1 MGTRAALNF
10 ANVYMG
16 RVEEKYAYESPWR
29 DQIIDWARFIDDIFL
44 LWYGDKRSLIN
55 FLDYLKNAIPSIKYT
70 YEISETEIHFLDVTV
85 RKDEGCNVSTDV

>member
-1 MGTRAALNF
+1 MGTRTALNF

-55 FLDYLKNAIPSIKYT
+55 FLDYLNNAIPSIKYT
-70 YEISETEIHFLDVTV
+70 YEIHFLDVTV
-85 RKDEGCNVSTDV
+85 RKDEGGNVSTVV